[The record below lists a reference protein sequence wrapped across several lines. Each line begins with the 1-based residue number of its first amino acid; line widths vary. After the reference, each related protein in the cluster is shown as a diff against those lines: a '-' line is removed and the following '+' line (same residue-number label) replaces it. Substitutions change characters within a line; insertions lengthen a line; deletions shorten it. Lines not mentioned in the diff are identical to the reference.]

1 MLLHTI
7 IRSQCFLLWK
17 PIIELGWEM
26 KGFAS
31 GANVV
36 SAPPSGEYRK
46 AMFIFNLLK
55 TNRNTIMW
63 HPCSTGCEESDV
75 ECFCVWHKHVKPVQT
90 KEWNAPANAFRPVS
104 KAHGRAA
111 GRCRCG
117 WLSERWMSESFVL
130 GRYLCRRLS
139 SGGSELPVDQ
149 VSKRALIHMFSY
161 RGRNTEQLKQWVT
174 PWIWSRMAAELLDLL
189 LEGLSSPQQ
198 VLEFMDKFHFSLE
211 MWTSGCDERK
221 PSVCGLNRLEVK
233 HMFTTF
239 QALISKNQSSNM
251 FGFKFEAIEC
261 LIKVTLRIVS
271 KRHYHEIM
279 GRSCVRAALSFRF
292 DLNKILICRPAWPNR
307 TVRSSE
313 WLNGLNTGGTVVSV
327 GVCRWEA
334 ICVHTHRHRHTPPE
348 ASLFEYSLL
357 C

>member
-1 MLLHTI
+1 
-7 IRSQCFLLWK
+7 
-17 PIIELGWEM
+17 
-26 KGFAS
+26 
-31 GANVV
+31 
-36 SAPPSGEYRK
+36 
-46 AMFIFNLLK
+46 
-55 TNRNTIMW
+55 
-63 HPCSTGCEESDV
+63 
-75 ECFCVWHKHVKPVQT
+75 
-90 KEWNAPANAFRPVS
+90 
-104 KAHGRAA
+104 
-111 GRCRCG
+111 
-117 WLSERWMSESFVL
+117 
-130 GRYLCRRLS
+130 
-139 SGGSELPVDQ
+139 
-149 VSKRALIHMFSY
+149 
-161 RGRNTEQLKQWVT
+161 
-174 PWIWSRMAAELLDLL
+174 MAAELLDLL

-251 FGFKFEAIEC
+251 FGFKFEAIKC

-279 GRSCVRAALSFRF
+279 GLLRASCTNFRF

-313 WLNGLNTGGTVVSV
+313 WLNGLNTGGAVVSV

-348 ASLFEYSLL
+348 ASLFEYSHL

>member
-17 PIIELGWEM
+17 PIIELGREM

-31 GANVV
+31 GANLV

-46 AMFIFNLLK
+46 AMCICNLLK
-55 TNRNTIMW
+55 TDRNTIMW

-90 KEWNAPANAFRPVS
+90 KEWNAPANAFRLVS

-149 VSKRALIHMFSY
+149 LATGRSFLIQRKKHRAIKAMGNS
-161 RGRNTEQLKQWVT
+161 
-174 PWIWSRMAAELLDLL
+174 LDLIQNGWWVARL
-189 LEGLSSPQQ
+189 ASRRTFESTTGARVHGQI
-198 VLEFMDKFHFSLE
+198 SLQPGNVNIGVRRE
-211 MWTSGCDERK
+211 ET
-221 PSVCGLNRLEVK
+221 
-233 HMFTTF
+233 
-239 QALISKNQSSNM
+239 
-251 FGFKFEAIEC
+251 
-261 LIKVTLRIVS
+261 VS
-271 KRHYHEIM
+271 LW
-279 GRSCVRAALSFRF
+279 A
-292 DLNKILICRPAWPNR
+292 
-307 TVRSSE
+307 
-313 WLNGLNTGGTVVSV
+313 
-327 GVCRWEA
+327 
-334 ICVHTHRHRHTPPE
+334 
-348 ASLFEYSLL
+348 
-357 C
+357 

>member
-17 PIIELGWEM
+17 PIIELGREM

-46 AMFIFNLLK
+46 AMCIFNLLK

-90 KEWNAPANAFRPVS
+90 KEWNAPANAFRLVS

-161 RGRNTEQLKQWVT
+161 RGMSN
-174 PWIWSRMAAELLDLL
+174 SLDLIQNGCWVARL
-189 LEGLSSPQQ
+189 ASRRTFESTAGARVHGQI
-198 VLEFMDKFHFSLE
+198 SLQPGNVNIGVRRE
-211 MWTSGCDERK
+211 ET
-221 PSVCGLNRLEVK
+221 
-233 HMFTTF
+233 
-239 QALISKNQSSNM
+239 
-251 FGFKFEAIEC
+251 
-261 LIKVTLRIVS
+261 VS
-271 KRHYHEIM
+271 LW
-279 GRSCVRAALSFRF
+279 A
-292 DLNKILICRPAWPNR
+292 
-307 TVRSSE
+307 
-313 WLNGLNTGGTVVSV
+313 
-327 GVCRWEA
+327 
-334 ICVHTHRHRHTPPE
+334 
-348 ASLFEYSLL
+348 
-357 C
+357 